1 MILIID
7 NYDSFTYNLYQYA
20 GMIHPD
26 VRVVRNDA
34 MDIPGILALN
44 PTHVIISPGPGFPA
58 QAGISIEAIRHL
70 GLFCPVLG
78 ICLGHQAIGEAFGGT
93 VVHAPGGPVH
103 GKRSLVEVNPA
114 CDLFKG
120 MPVQITVG
128 RYHSLVVDRSS
139 LPDCLQVTAQT
150 ADGLVMGLQHANLP
164 IYGMQFHPE
173 SLLTELGMP
182 LMNNFIRMKLERR

>member
-26 VRVVRNDA
+26 VCVVRNDA
-34 MDIPGILALN
+34 IDIPGILALN
-44 PTHVIISPGPGFPA
+44 PTHVIVSPGPGFPA

-70 GLFCPVLG
+70 GPFCPVLG

-103 GKRSLVEVNPA
+103 GKRCLVEVNPE
-114 CDLFKG
+114 CDLFTG
-120 MPVQITVG
+120 MPTQITVG
-128 RYHSLVVDRSS
+128 RYHSLVVDRHT

-150 ADGLVMGLQHANLP
+150 ADGLVMGLRHASLP

-173 SLLTELGMP
+173 SLLTDLGMS
-182 LMNNFIRMKLERR
+182 LMENFIRMKRE